1 MRASR
6 LSVFASCDGLLVRD
20 AGSIGY
26 TMSLFLVENSLS
38 GSVATFAKLAV
49 LLASTVG
56 AMLAAVIMKTRYR
69 PVRGQ

>member
-1 MRASR
+1 M
-6 LSVFASCDGLLVRD
+6 RD

-69 PVRGQ
+69 PVKGQ

>member
-1 MRASR
+1 
-6 LSVFASCDGLLVRD
+6 
-20 AGSIGY
+20 
-26 TMSLFLVENSLS
+26 MSLFLVENSLS

-69 PVRGQ
+69 PAKGQ